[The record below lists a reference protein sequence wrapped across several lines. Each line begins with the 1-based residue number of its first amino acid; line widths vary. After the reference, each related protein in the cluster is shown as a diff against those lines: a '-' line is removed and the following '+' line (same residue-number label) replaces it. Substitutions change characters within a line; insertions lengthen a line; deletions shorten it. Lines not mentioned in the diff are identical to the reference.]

1 MDIAALV
8 RKTVLRLNKT
18 HAGVGSSVQLSLAL
32 NMSKF
37 WWHDDSL
44 EKLIAK
50 LLRYASVMSHPARP
64 LRVAVRRKGKLL
76 DLEEFFDIHP
86 SHWVQMSIRMAASGL
101 DEGVRKILEDH
112 GYQCDESVGV
122 EGSVQQLGAFS
133 PGAKEKLM
141 LVFWAENHR
150 LRHKCDLLI
159 PVTHPFAT

>member
-1 MDIAALV
+1 MRKMDIAALV

-64 LRVAVRRKGKLL
+64 LRVAVRRKKIV
-76 DLEEFFDIHP
+76 DLKSFDIHP
-86 SHWVQMSIRMAASGL
+86 PTGFR
-101 DEGVRKILEDH
+101 
-112 GYQCDESVGV
+112 
-122 EGSVQQLGAFS
+122 
-133 PGAKEKLM
+133 
-141 LVFWAENHR
+141 
-150 LRHKCDLLI
+150 
-159 PVTHPFAT
+159 